1 MKKRLHLYIY
11 VAVIIFGFANL
22 SLAQSKVYVV
32 GVENIDYFPHYTYE
46 NGKFEGHGR
55 AILDAFA
62 TRSKLPAA
70 TTSKLKIVLDELI
83 SNIIN
88 YGYADDAEHEIE
100 ICLEL
105 VGHRLVVTI
114 ADDGVPF
121 NPLTVKPP
129 DTSAPLSEREIG
141 GLGIHLV
148 RNLVDETWYRR
159 RVDKNTI
166 AFIMLN
172 DVRTKKAVE

>member
-1 MKKRLHLYIY
+1 MS
-11 VAVIIFGFANL
+11 VIEG
-22 SLAQSKVYVV
+22 KV
-32 GVENIDYFPHYTYE
+32 
-46 NGKFEGHGR
+46 
-55 AILDAFA
+55 DAFA

-148 RNLVDETWYRR
+148 RNLVDEISYRR